1 MKTESVNEHL
11 IGKTYDQIIPLLAF
25 DEDQGDCCGFAR
37 WDKIGDHQLPA
48 DIDTSLLVL
57 EGCTLIEYDGIEGK
71 RVVNNFVFNYKGD
84 KVILGYEMTAGS
96 GSGWAYGAYVKMK
109 LDSKVL
115 AEVRW

>member
-25 DEDQGDCCGFAR
+25 DEDQGNCCGFAR

-57 EGCTLIEYDGIEGK
+57 EGCALIDYADHDTARI
-71 RVVNNFVFNYKGD
+71 VHNFVFNYKGD
-84 KVILGYEMTAGS
+84 KVVLGYELSAGS
-96 GSGWAYGAYVKMK
+96 SSGWVYGAYIQMK
-109 LDSKVL
+109 LGDTVL
-115 AEVRW
+115 AQAEW

>member
-37 WDKIGDHQLPA
+37 WDKIGDRQLPA

-57 EGCTLIEYDGIEGK
+57 EGCALIDYADHNTARI
-71 RVVNNFVFNYKGD
+71 VHNFVFNYKGD
-84 KVILGYEMTAGS
+84 KVILGYELIAGS
-96 GSGWAYGAYVKMK
+96 GSGWAYGAYVKMS
-109 LDSKVL
+109 LDNETL
-115 AEVRW
+115 AEVWW

>member
-48 DIDTSLLVL
+48 DIDTSLMDTVRSQREHIAAL
-57 EGCTLIEYDGIEGK
+57 
-71 RVVNNFVFNYKGD
+71 
-84 KVILGYEMTAGS
+84 
-96 GSGWAYGAYVKMK
+96 
-109 LDSKVL
+109 LDSPQE
-115 AEVRW
+115 ASDA